1 MKPTENFPWGF
12 DQKKGLGFNGI
23 YSDLMGFYSDL

>member
-12 DQKKGLGFNGI
+12 DQKKGW
-23 YSDLMGFYSDL
+23 DLMGFIVI